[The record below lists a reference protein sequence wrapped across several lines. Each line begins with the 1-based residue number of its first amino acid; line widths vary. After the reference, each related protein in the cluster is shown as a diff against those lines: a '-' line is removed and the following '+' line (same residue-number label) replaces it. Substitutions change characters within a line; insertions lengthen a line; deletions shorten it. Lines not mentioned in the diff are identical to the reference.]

1 MTFLIRDSDFF
12 PLA

>member
-1 MTFLIRDSDFF
+1 MTFPICDSDFF